1 MLWDGEDMP
10 AVTGKTK
17 VVGIIGYPIEHSLS
31 PIMQNAAFAA
41 ALLDYI
47 YLPFAV
53 TPEKLEAAVNGLRGL
68 GFSGF
73 NVTIPHKTSIMPLLD
88 RLDESAEAAGAVNT
102 VKVIGSSLI
111 GYNTDGDGLI
121 VALLSELDYIPGS
134 EQILVIGAGGAA
146 RGGIAALCRAG
157 AGKILICNRTLDN
170 AYSIKSAM
178 NSRYPETEI
187 DVACLDQLTEKQLK
201 ASSLLLNTTSL
212 GMKGEEIE
220 HIDISSLPA
229 SAKLYDMVY
238 SKSATPL
245 VERALESFIPA
256 VNGIGM
262 LVAQGELAFKIWT
275 GQNAPDGVMRGALD
289 HICRS

>member
-1 MLWDGEDMP
+1 MHWDVKDMV

-31 PIMQNAAFAA
+31 PIMQNSAFAA
-41 ALLDYI
+41 AFLDYI

-53 TPEKLEAAVNGLRGL
+53 PPEKLEAAVNGLRAL
-68 GFSGF
+68 GVSGF
-73 NVTIPHKTSIMPLLD
+73 NVTIPHKTAIISLLD

-102 VKVIGSSLI
+102 VKMTGSSLV

-121 VALLSELDYIPGS
+121 DALSSELDYIPGS

-157 AGKILICNRTLDN
+157 AGKILICNRSLDN

-178 NSRYPETEI
+178 NSRYPGTEI
-187 DVACLDQLTEKQLK
+187 DVATPEQLSEKQLQ
-201 ASSLLLNTTSL
+201 ASSLLLNTTPL

-220 HIDISSLPA
+220 HINISFLPA
-229 SAKLYDMVY
+229 SAKVYDMVY

-245 VERALESFIPA
+245 VERALASFIPA

-275 GQNAPDGVMRGALD
+275 GQNAPKGVMRGALD